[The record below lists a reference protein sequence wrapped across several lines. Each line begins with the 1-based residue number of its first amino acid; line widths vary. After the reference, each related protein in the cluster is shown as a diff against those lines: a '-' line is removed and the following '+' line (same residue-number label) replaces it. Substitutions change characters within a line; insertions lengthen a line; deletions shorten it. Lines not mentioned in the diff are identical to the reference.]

1 MICKYCTMLYLL
13 LTLTHLFFMFYPWN
27 LGQRSPKYDLTFGW
41 SFVELGVGLNGVCVV
56 PFHACCTESI
66 HSQD

>member
-1 MICKYCTMLYLL
+1 
-13 LTLTHLFFMFYPWN
+13 MFYPWN
-27 LGQRSPKYDLTFGW
+27 LGQRSQKYDLTFGW